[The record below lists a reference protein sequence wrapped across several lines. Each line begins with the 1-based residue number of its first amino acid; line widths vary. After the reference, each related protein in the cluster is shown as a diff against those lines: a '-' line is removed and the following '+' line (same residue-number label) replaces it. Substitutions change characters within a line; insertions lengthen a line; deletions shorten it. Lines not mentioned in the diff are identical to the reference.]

1 MNRKLTK
8 LAITINIIN
17 EITDKYGL
25 SIRSSKKGIPV
36 SIAGII
42 TLFTGVKVSGIMVCM
57 P

>member
-42 TLFTGVKVSGIMVCM
+42 TLFTGVKVSGMIQCM